1 VTAPNPE
8 NSDRYYGYSGYP
20 EQNPVPPPPPSYAY
34 PADAAPAGRP
44 PRPRRRGRRWIIAL
58 VILLGLLVAADRIG
72 VVVTENTLAS
82 QIKKDQNLSQTPG
95 VSIDGF
101 PFLTQVVSRDFP
113 HVTVDIRGL
122 VASGVPISDIHADLN
137 GVHVSSGYNSATVDN
152 LTATAILSYSDLSKA
167 VSNQVQNIG
176 TVTVSQG
183 SAGQLKATYSLLGA
197 SVSAQVAATLLPGN
211 TIELKSAGVDA
222 GGLGSLVQAV
232 TPTSFDVKIPLG
244 TLPFGIQLKSL
255 VLTSTAADIIATG
268 HNVALS
274 QTTAT
279 QTQ

>member
-8 NSDRYYGYSGYP
+8 HSDRYYGYSGYP
-20 EQNPVPPPPPSYAY
+20 EQNPVPPPPYASA
-34 PADAAPAGRP
+34 ADAAPAVRP
-44 PRPRRRGRRWIIAL
+44 PRPRRRGSRWIIAL

-72 VVVTENTLAS
+72 VAVTESTLAS
-82 QIKKDQNLSQTPG
+82 QIQKDQKLSQKPG

-137 GVHVSSGYNSATVDN
+137 GVHVSSGYNSATVDT
-152 LTATAILSYSDLSKA
+152 LTATAILNYSDLSKA
-167 VSNQVQNIG
+167 ISNQVENIG
-176 TVTVSQG
+176 TVTVSRG
-183 SAGQLKATYSLLGA
+183 TDGQLKATYDLLGA
-197 SVSAQVAATLLPGN
+197 SVSAQVAASLQPGN

-222 GGLGSLVQAV
+222 GGLGSIVQAV

-255 VLTSTAADIIATG
+255 NLTSTAADIIATG

-274 QTTAT
+274 QTTPS
-279 QTQ
+279 Q

>member
-1 VTAPNPE
+1 MTAPNPE
-8 NSDRYYGYSGYP
+8 HSDRYYGYSGYP
-20 EQNPVPPPPPSYAY
+20 EQSPVPPPPYAY
-34 PADAAPAGRP
+34 PTDDAPAVRA
-44 PRPRRRGRRWIIAL
+44 PRPRRRGRRWLIVL
-58 VILLGLLVAADRIG
+58 VVLLGLLVAADRIG
-72 VVVTENTLAS
+72 VAVTESTLAS
-82 QIKKDQNLSQTPG
+82 QIQKDQKLSQKPG

-122 VASGVPISDIHADLN
+122 VASGVPISDIHADLR

-152 LTATAILSYSDLSKA
+152 LTATAILNYSDLSKA
-167 VSNQVQNIG
+167 ISNQVENIG

-183 SAGQLKATYSLLGA
+183 SDGQLKATYSLLGA
-197 SVSAQVAATLLPGN
+197 SVSAQVAASLQPGN

-222 GGLGSLVQAV
+222 GGLGGLVQAV
-232 TPTSFDVKIPLG
+232 TPTNFDVKIPLG
-244 TLPFGIQLKSL
+244 ALPFGIQLKSL

-274 QTTAT
+274 QTSAG
-279 QTQ
+279 Q

>member
-8 NSDRYYGYSGYP
+8 PSDRYYGYSGYP
-20 EQNPVPPPPPSYAY
+20 EQNPEPTTPYAY
-34 PADAAPAGRP
+34 PEDTAFPAAARA

-72 VVVTENTLAS
+72 VVVTENVLAS

-101 PFLTQVVSRDFP
+101 PFLTQVVSRDFS

-137 GVHVSSGYNSATVDN
+137 GVHVSSGYNSATVDT
-152 LTATAILSYSDLSKA
+152 LTATAILNYSDLSKA
-167 VSNQVQNIG
+167 ISNQVENIG
-176 TVTVSQG
+176 TVTVSEG
-183 SAGQLKATYSLLGA
+183 SGGQLKATYSILGA

-222 GGLGSLVQAV
+222 GGLGGLVQAV
-232 TPTSFDVKIPLG
+232 TPTGFDVKIPLG

-279 QTQ
+279 QQ

>member
-1 VTAPNPE
+1 MTAPNPE
-8 NSDRYYGYSGYP
+8 HSDRYYGYSGYP
-20 EQNPVPPPPPSYAY
+20 EQNPVPPPPYASA
-34 PADAAPAGRP
+34 ADAAPAVRP
-44 PRPRRRGRRWIIAL
+44 PRPRRRGSRWIIAL
-58 VILLGLLVAADRIG
+58 LILLGLLVAADRVG
-72 VVVTENTLAS
+72 VAVTESTLAS
-82 QIKKDQNLSQTPG
+82 QIQKDQKLSQKPG

-137 GVHVSSGYNSATVDN
+137 GVHVSSGYNSATVDT
-152 LTATAILSYSDLSKA
+152 LTATAILNYSDLSKA
-167 VSNQVQNIG
+167 ISNQVENIG
-176 TVTVSQG
+176 TVTVSKDA
-183 SAGQLKATYSLLGA
+183 SGQLKATYDLLGA
-197 SVSAQVAATLLPGN
+197 SVSAQVAASLQPGN

-222 GGLGSLVQAV
+222 GGLGSIVQAV

-255 VLTSTAADIIATG
+255 NLTSTAADIIATG

-274 QTTAT
+274 QTTPS
-279 QTQ
+279 Q